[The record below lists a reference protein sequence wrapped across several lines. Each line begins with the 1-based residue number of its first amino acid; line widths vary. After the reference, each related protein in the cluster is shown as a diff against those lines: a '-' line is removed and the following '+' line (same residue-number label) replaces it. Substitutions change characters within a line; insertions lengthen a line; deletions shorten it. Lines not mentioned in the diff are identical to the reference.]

1 MIKTSRQLKDLV
13 RNLSGGNST
22 KAQII
27 IRNYVMERF
36 LERVSLSEYKN
47 KFIFKGGMMISSIVG
62 VDNRSTMDI
71 DTTLKNIN
79 LSSEDIQLALN
90 NIIHIPVDD
99 GITFRIK
106 NLIEIM
112 DEAEYPGVRASLEAT
127 LENMR
132 TPLKIDFSTGDAITP
147 KEIEY
152 NYNLMFE
159 NRSIK
164 ILAYNIETIL
174 AEKMETILSR
184 SIANT
189 RLRDFYDLR
198 IIYDTVDI
206 DSKKLKSALS
216 ATCKNRNTFKLLS
229 NVNPII
235 TQIEKDSGLQQLWS
249 NYQKKYDYAKEYSW
263 NDVIYA
269 IKLLFSKI
277 GLLDFSN

>member
-13 RNLSGGNST
+13 HNLSGGNSL

-36 LERVSLSEYKN
+36 LERVSLSEYN
-47 KFIFKGGMMISSIVG
+47 NQFIFKGGMMVSSIVG
-62 VDNRSTMDI
+62 IDNRSTMDI

-79 LSSEDIQLALN
+79 LSTEDIETALN
-90 NIIHIPVDD
+90 NIIKIPIDD
-99 GITFRIK
+99 GIVFTIK
-106 NLIEIM
+106 SLTEIM
-112 DEAEYPGVRASLEAT
+112 DEAEYPGLRASLEAK
-127 LENMR
+127 LENMK

-174 AEKMETILSR
+174 AEKMETVLSR
-184 SIANT
+184 SITNT

-198 IIYDTVDI
+198 ILYDTVDI
-206 DSKKLKSALS
+206 DYEKLKSALF
-216 ATCKNRNTFKLLS
+216 ATSKKRNTFNILDSVNEILL
-229 NVNPII
+229 
-235 TQIEKDSGLQQLWS
+235 QIEKDNGLQKLWD
-249 NYQKKYDYAKEYSW
+249 NYQRKYDYAREYSW
-263 NDVIYA
+263 NDVMYS
-269 IKLLFSKI
+269 IKILFSKI
-277 GLLDFSN
+277 DLLN

>member
-13 RNLSGGNST
+13 HNLSGGNSL

-36 LERVSLSEYKN
+36 LERVSLSEYN
-47 KFIFKGGMMISSIVG
+47 NQFIFKGGMMVSSIVG
-62 VDNRSTMDI
+62 IDNRSTMDI

-79 LSSEDIQLALN
+79 LSTEDIETALN
-90 NIIHIPVDD
+90 NIIKIQIDD
-99 GITFRIK
+99 GIVFTIK
-106 NLIEIM
+106 SLTEIM
-112 DEAEYPGVRASLEAT
+112 DEAEYSGLRASLEAK
-127 LENMR
+127 LENMK
-132 TPLKIDFSTGDAITP
+132 TPLKIDFSTDDAITP

-174 AEKMETILSR
+174 AEKMETVLSR

-198 IIYDTVDI
+198 ILYDTVDI
-206 DSKKLKSALS
+206 DYEKLKSALF
-216 ATCKNRNTFKLLS
+216 ATSKKRNTFNILDSVNEILL
-229 NVNPII
+229 
-235 TQIEKDSGLQQLWS
+235 QIEKDNGLQELWD
-249 NYQKKYDYAKEYSW
+249 NYQRKYDYAREYSW
-263 NDVIYA
+263 NDVMYS
-269 IKLLFSKI
+269 IKILFSKI
-277 GLLDFSN
+277 DLLN

>member
-13 RNLSGGNST
+13 HNLSGGNSL

-27 IRNYVMERF
+27 IRNYIMERF
-36 LERVSLSEYKN
+36 LERVSLSEYNN
-47 KFIFKGGMMISSIVG
+47 KFIFKGGMMVSSIVG
-62 VDNRSTMDI
+62 IDNRSTMDI

-79 LSSEDIQLALN
+79 LSIEDIQTALN
-90 NIIHIPVDD
+90 NIIKIPIDD
-99 GITFRIK
+99 GIIFSVK
-106 NLIEIM
+106 NLSEIM
-112 DEAEYPGVRASLEAT
+112 DDAEYPGVRASLEAK
-127 LENMR
+127 LENMK

-174 AEKMETILSR
+174 AEKMETVLSR

-198 IIYDTVDI
+198 ILYDTVDI
-206 DSKKLKSALS
+206 DYEKLKSALF
-216 ATCKNRNTFKLLS
+216 ATSKKRNTFNMLDSVNEILL
-229 NVNPII
+229 
-235 TQIEKDSGLQQLWS
+235 QIEKDNGMQDLWS
-249 NYQKKYDYAKEYSW
+249 HYQRKYDYAKEYSW
-263 NDVIYA
+263 NDVMHA
-269 IKLLFSKI
+269 IKTLFSKI
-277 GLLDFSN
+277 DLLN